1 MRISD
6 ATWLLPSEMFVAAS
20 IIHCFEQAELGE
32 ATDDEDVEEED
43 EVGES
48 EIGGF

>member
-1 MRISD
+1 M
-6 ATWLLPSEMFVAAS
+6 TWLLPSEMLVVAS
-20 IIHCFEQAELGE
+20 IIHNFEQAELVE
-32 ATDDEDVEEED
+32 ATDNKNEDEED